1 MDYTLSEIVKHKS
14 TIMNLSNKLINTY
27 DVNQEIS
34 INEELIKEAQFLL
47 SLLNIKKNFLFGQNF
62 QNNNMNNIFN
72 PMQNNPMNMFNNINN
87 NQFPQM
93 MPIQSMQNIFNNNN
107 MNDIQEPKKE
117 EIILLFEKEQD
128 RRSII
133 TIHCTPDDKLSFV
146 FNQYVQKINF
156 RSNRNDLKFIY
167 NNSALNPSKS
177 VKEAGLVNY
186 SKILVYD
193 INDII
198 GG

>member
-14 TIMNLSNKLINTY
+14 TIMNLSNQLINTY

-47 SLLNIKKNFLFGQNF
+47 SLLNIKKNFLFSQNF

-72 PMQNNPMNMFNNINN
+72 LMQNNQMNMFNNINN

-93 MPIQSMQNIFNNNN
+93 MPIQSMQNKFNNNN

-117 EIILLFEKEQD
+117 EIILLFETHSD
-128 RRSII
+128 GSII

-146 FNQYVQKINF
+146 FNRYIQKINF
-156 RSNRNDLKFIY
+156 RGNRNDLKFIY
-167 NNSALNPSKS
+167 NNSLLNPSES
-177 VKEAGLVNY
+177 VKEAGLRNKM
-186 SKILVYD
+186 KIFVLEGKST
-193 INDII
+193 I

>member
-14 TIMNLSNKLINTY
+14 TIMNLSNQLINTY

-72 PMQNNPMNMFNNINN
+72 LMQNNQMNMFNNINN
-87 NQFPQM
+87 NQFSQM
-93 MPIQSMQNIFNNNN
+93 MPIKSMQNIFNNNMDN
-107 MNDIQEPKKE
+107 IQEPKKE
-117 EIILLFEKEQD
+117 EIMLLFGKQSD
-128 RRSII
+128 RSVI
-133 TIHCTPDDKLSFV
+133 TIHCTPDDKLSLV
-146 FNQYVQKINF
+146 FNLYLEKINF
-156 RSNRNDLKFIY
+156 SDNRNDLKFIY
-167 NNSALNPSKS
+167 NNSALIPSES
-177 VKEAGLVNY
+177 VKEASLRNN
-186 SKILVYD
+186 SKILVFEM
-193 INDII
+193 NRII

>member
-1 MDYTLSEIVKHKS
+1 MDYTLAEIVNHK
-14 TIMNLSNKLINTY
+14 TNILNLSNNLFNTA
-27 DVNQEIS
+27 DINQEITL
-34 INEELIKEAQFLL
+34 NEELIKQAQFLL
-47 SLLNIKKNFLFGQNF
+47 KLLNIKKNLIFGQNF

-72 PMQNNPMNMFNNINN
+72 PMQNNQMNMFNNINN

-117 EIILLFEKEQD
+117 EITLLFEKYSD
-128 RRSII
+128 GTII

-156 RSNRNDLKFIY
+156 RGGRNDLKFIY
-167 NNSALNPSKS
+167 SMHLQLLNKFSKD
-177 VKEAGLVNY
+177 V
-186 SKILVYD
+186 I
-193 INDII
+193 
-198 GG
+198 

>member
-14 TIMNLSNKLINTY
+14 TTMNLSNQLINTY

-72 PMQNNPMNMFNNINN
+72 PMQNNQMNMFNNINN

-117 EIILLFEKEQD
+117 EIILLFETKSN
-128 RRSII
+128 RSII

-146 FNQYVQKINF
+146 FNRYIQKINF
-156 RSNRNDLKFIY
+156 RGNRNYLKFIC
-167 NNSALNPSKS
+167 NNSLLNPSES
-177 VKEAGLVNY
+177 VKEAGLRNNM
-186 SKILVYD
+186 KIFVLEGKR
-193 INDII
+193 II

>member
-47 SLLNIKKNFLFGQNF
+47 SLLNIKKNFLFSQNF

-72 PMQNNPMNMFNNINN
+72 PMQNNQMNMFNNINN
-87 NQFPQM
+87 NQFQQM
-93 MPIQSMQNIFNNNN
+93 MPIQSMQNIFNNNMDN
-107 MNDIQEPKKE
+107 IQEPKNE
-117 EIILLFEKEQD
+117 EIMLLFEKQSD
-128 RRSII
+128 RSVI

-146 FNQYVQKINF
+146 FNRFLQKINS
-156 RSNRNDLKFIY
+156 RSNRNDLKFIH
-167 NNSALNPSKS
+167 NNSVLNPSES
-177 VKEAGLVNY
+177 VKEANLRNN
-186 SKILVYD
+186 SKILVFEM
-193 INDII
+193 NRII

>member
-14 TIMNLSNKLINTY
+14 TIMNLSNQLINTY

-34 INEELIKEAQFLL
+34 KNEELIKEAQFLL

-72 PMQNNPMNMFNNINN
+72 PMQNNQMNMFNNINN
-87 NQFPQM
+87 NQFSQM

-117 EIILLFEKEQD
+117 EIILLFETHSD
-128 RRSII
+128 GSII

-146 FNQYVQKINF
+146 FNRCVQKINS
-156 RSNRNDLKFIY
+156 RSNGNDLKFIH
-167 NNSALNPSKS
+167 NNSALNPSES
-177 VKEAGLVNY
+177 VKEAGLRNY
-186 SKILVYD
+186 SRILVYD
-193 INDII
+193 THKVI

>member
-14 TIMNLSNKLINTY
+14 TIMNLSNQLINTY

-72 PMQNNPMNMFNNINN
+72 PMQNNQMNMFNNINN
-87 NQFPQM
+87 NQFQQM

-117 EIILLFEKEQD
+117 EIILLFEKQSD

-146 FNQYVQKINF
+146 FNRCVQKINS
-156 RSNRNDLKFIY
+156 RSNRNDLKFIH
-167 NNSALNPSKS
+167 NNSALNPSES
-177 VKEAGLVNY
+177 VKEAGLINF

-193 INDII
+193 THKII

>member
-14 TIMNLSNKLINTY
+14 TIMNLSNQLINTY

-34 INEELIKEAQFLL
+34 KNEELIKEAQFLL

-72 PMQNNPMNMFNNINN
+72 PMQNNQMNMFNNINN
-87 NQFPQM
+87 NQFQQM
-93 MPIQSMQNIFNNNN
+93 MPIQSMQNKFNNNN

-117 EIILLFEKEQD
+117 EIILLFEKESD
-128 RRSII
+128 GRSMMA
-133 TIHCTPDDKLSFV
+133 IHCTPDDKLSFV
-146 FNQYVQKINF
+146 FNQYVQKINS
-156 RSNRNDLKFIY
+156 RSNRNDLKFIF
-167 NNSALNPSKS
+167 NNSALNPSES
-177 VKEAGLVNY
+177 VKEAGLRNY
-186 SKILVYD
+186 SRILVYD
-193 INDII
+193 THKVI

>member
-14 TIMNLSNKLINTY
+14 TIMNLSNQLINTY

-47 SLLNIKKNFLFGQNF
+47 SLLNIKKNFLFSQNF

-72 PMQNNPMNMFNNINN
+72 PMQNNQMNMFNNINN
-87 NQFPQM
+87 NQFQQM

-117 EIILLFEKEQD
+117 EIILLFEKYSD
-128 RRSII
+128 GSII
-133 TIHCTPDDKLSFV
+133 TIHCTPDDKLSLV
-146 FNQYVQKINF
+146 FNRCVQKINS
-156 RSNRNDLKFIY
+156 RSNRNDLKFIH
-167 NNSALNPSKS
+167 NNSALNPSES

-193 INDII
+193 THKII

>member
-14 TIMNLSNKLINTY
+14 TIMNLSNQLINTY

-72 PMQNNPMNMFNNINN
+72 PMQNNQMNMFNNINN

-117 EIILLFEKEQD
+117 EILLLFEKQSD
-128 RRSII
+128 RSII

-146 FNQYVQKINF
+146 FNRCLQKINS
-156 RSNRNDLKFIY
+156 RSNRNDLKFIH
-167 NNSALNPSKS
+167 NNSALNPSES
-177 VKEAGLVNY
+177 VKEAGLRNNM
-186 SKILVYD
+186 KILVYD
-193 INDII
+193 TGGVI

>member
-14 TIMNLSNKLINTY
+14 TIMNLSNQLINTY

-72 PMQNNPMNMFNNINN
+72 PMQNNQMNMFNNINN

-93 MPIQSMQNIFNNNN
+93 MPIQLMQNIFNNNMDN
-107 MNDIQEPKKE
+107 IQEPKKE
-117 EIILLFEKEQD
+117 EIILLFEKQSD
-128 RRSII
+128 RRII

-146 FNQYVQKINF
+146 FNRYTQKINF
-156 RSNRNDLKFIY
+156 IGNQEDLKFIY
-167 NNSALNPSKS
+167 SNSVLNPSES
-177 VKEAGLVNY
+177 VKEAGLRNNM
-186 SKILVYD
+186 KILVLEGKR
-193 INDII
+193 II

>member
-1 MDYTLSEIVKHKS
+1 MDYTLAEIVNHK
-14 TIMNLSNKLINTY
+14 TNILNLSNNLFNIA
-27 DVNQEIS
+27 DVNQEIAL
-34 INEELIKEAQFLL
+34 NEELIKQAQFLL
-47 SLLNIKKNFLFGQNF
+47 KLLNIKKNLIFGQNF

-117 EIILLFEKEQD
+117 EIMLLFEGLSVG
-128 RRSII
+128 RMI
-133 TIHCTPDDKLSFV
+133 TVRCAPDDKLSFV
-146 FNQYVQKINF
+146 FNRYIQKINF
-156 RSNRNDLKFIY
+156 SGNQEDLKFIY
-167 NNSALNPSKS
+167 NNSVLNPSES
-177 VKEAGLVNY
+177 VKEARLRNN
-186 SKILVYD
+186 SKIFVLKGK
-193 INDII
+193 ITI

>member
-14 TIMNLSNKLINTY
+14 TIMNLSNQLINTY

-72 PMQNNPMNMFNNINN
+72 PMQNKQMNMFNNINN
-87 NQFPQM
+87 NQFQQM
-93 MPIQSMQNIFNNNN
+93 MPIKSMQNIFNNN

-117 EIILLFEKEQD
+117 EIILLFEKQSD
-128 RRSII
+128 RSVI
-133 TIHCTPDDKLSFV
+133 TVHCTPDDKLSFV
-146 FNQYVQKINF
+146 FNRCVQKINF
-156 RSNRNDLKFIY
+156 RSNRNDFKFIY
-167 NNSALNPSKS
+167 NNSALNSSES
-177 VKEAGLVNY
+177 VKEAGLRNF
-186 SKILVYD
+186 SKILVCD
-193 INDII
+193 TNIVI

>member
-14 TIMNLSNKLINTY
+14 TIMNLSNQLINTY

-72 PMQNNPMNMFNNINN
+72 PMQNNQMNMFNNINN

-93 MPIQSMQNIFNNNN
+93 MPIQLMQNIFNNNMDN
-107 MNDIQEPKKE
+107 IQEPKKE
-117 EIILLFEKEQD
+117 EIILLFEKQSD
-128 RRSII
+128 RRII

-146 FNQYVQKINF
+146 FNRYIQKINF
-156 RSNRNDLKFIY
+156 SGNQEDLKFIY
-167 NNSALNPSKS
+167 NSSVLNPSES
-177 VKEAGLVNY
+177 VKEAGLRNNM
-186 SKILVYD
+186 KILVLD
-193 INDII
+193 GKRII
-198 GG
+198 EG